1 MSTLFWQIISQYKI
15 TVNIPW
21 LQNICFVLKS
31 RNFEI
36 ETSWS
41 VSLDLFSHCLV
52 FNWAGSLITDNER
65 QNTIKTEIIWYILEL
80 RTHFFV
86 LVQGILFGIT
96 SYLVH
101 MINRF
106 SLVISLS
113 LLKQDTL
120 INESKHLL
128 KGIHFETS
136 LIWGGKS
143 LL

>member
-31 RNFEI
+31 GNFEI
-36 ETSWS
+36 ETSWLVS
-41 VSLDLFSHCLV
+41 VGLFSHCLV

-65 QNTIKTEIIWYILEL
+65 QNIIKTEIIWYILEL
-80 RTHFFV
+80 HTHFFV
-86 LVQGILFGIT
+86 LVQGIFFYGIT

-101 MINRF
+101 MINYF

-120 INESKHLL
+120 INESILTFVERNAFWNVFDL
-128 KGIHFETS
+128 RR
-136 LIWGGKS
+136 
-143 LL
+143 